1 MCVPRDISFIA
12 AAIMCFMGDYM
23 SKGKKVENHVLFLL
37 KVSLVLDLRKLRPSS
52 LHFLKSCVYVCMYVC
67 LFVCLF
73 VCWKLLS
80 NGPTTNTLP
89 CSVPMTM
96 ES

>member
-37 KVSLVLDLRKLRPSS
+37 KVSLVPRLPLRKLRPSS

-67 LFVCLF
+67 MFVCLLE
-73 VCWKLLS
+73 VTKQW
-80 NGPTTNTLP
+80 TNYEHSP
-89 CSVPMTM
+89 V
-96 ES
+96 